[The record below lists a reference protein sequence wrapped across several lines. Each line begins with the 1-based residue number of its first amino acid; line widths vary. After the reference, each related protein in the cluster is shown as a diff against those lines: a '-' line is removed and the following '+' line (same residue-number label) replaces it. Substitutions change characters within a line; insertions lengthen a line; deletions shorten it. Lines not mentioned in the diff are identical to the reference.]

1 MIYSKVVLD
10 DVNLVQ
16 EEVKVKFFAL
26 TWNWVSAGNS
36 NERPRNV
43 RVKTCLSL
51 SYTPG
56 CVAPKDWSIC
66 SMVGETSDEL
76 NIASLKRKKNRQN
89 EKKNL
94 HFGIFVRK
102 QSFTIFFMK
111 KIVKMQGVLHCVA
124 WMYTI
129 FHEFFGTCICLNKS
143 GLFLT
148 GFFFYEFAHE
158 NDVIDDPDLHLD
170 SPVFEL

>member
-16 EEVKVKFFAL
+16 EEVKMKFFAL

-36 NERPRNV
+36 KERPRNV

-76 NIASLKRKKNRQN
+76 NIASLKQKNKIAKM
-89 EKKNL
+89 KKNL
-94 HFGIFVRK
+94 NFGI
-102 QSFTIFFMK
+102 
-111 KIVKMQGVLHCVA
+111 
-124 WMYTI
+124 
-129 FHEFFGTCICLNKS
+129 IC
-143 GLFLT
+143 T
-148 GFFFYEFAHE
+148 
-158 NDVIDDPDLHLD
+158 
-170 SPVFEL
+170 